1 MIVLSRA
8 YWDRTLYKF
17 IFHIYV
23 PAVRVCMLPLL
34 GTAIAAVACAL
45 CLLCAL
51 LTFGATLWSMNT
63 VNMRPEHPW
72 GQGAYGAG
80 PRQYLFF
87 YVPDWTC

>member
-1 MIVLSRA
+1 
-8 YWDRTLYKF
+8 
-17 IFHIYV
+17 
-23 PAVRVCMLPLL
+23 MLPLL

-80 PRQYLFF
+80 PRLREATHPSVQKALASLTLG
-87 YVPDWTC
+87 VGEELSLIHI